1 MVNKKE
7 RKITMAK
14 IKTFTDYDS
23 ERLDKEINEFLADKK
38 LISIK
43 TNVIVEP
50 SNGYIDSRGYSTVK
64 MFNYVVIYKE
74 KEKEINPYEEDNK
87 FMEEYFKNNPHLS

>member
-1 MVNKKE
+1 M
-7 RKITMAK
+7 TK

-23 ERLDKEINEFLADKK
+23 DRLDKEINEFLKDKK
-38 LISIK
+38 LIEIK

-74 KEKEINPYEEDNK
+74 KEEKINPYEEDNK

>member
-1 MVNKKE
+1 M
-7 RKITMAK
+7 TK

-23 ERLDKEINEFLADKK
+23 DRLDKEINEFLADKK

-43 TNVIVEP
+43 TNVIIEP
-50 SNGYIDSRGYSTVK
+50 SNGYIDSRGYSAVK